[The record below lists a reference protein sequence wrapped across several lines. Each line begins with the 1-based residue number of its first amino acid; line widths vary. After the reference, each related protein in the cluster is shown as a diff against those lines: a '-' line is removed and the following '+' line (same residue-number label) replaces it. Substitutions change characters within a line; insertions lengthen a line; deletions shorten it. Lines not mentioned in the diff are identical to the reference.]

1 MNSFKVKNKKINEM
15 RFQNLYNYF
24 SDLLFIQLS
33 PCADR
38 WLSSWL
44 PSSKEDSSFK
54 TGGLSPSLSSG
65 CSPLHGHMMCAQRC
79 KVTLIWTLAKQSS
92 VNELLTEKT
101 HVIQDG
107 ASNLKISHCCF
118 MSLPY
123 RIENRFNRCTLGA
136 SGEHVFL
143 NPK

>member
-1 MNSFKVKNKKINEM
+1 MKWDFRTYTTTSVI
-15 RFQNLYNYF
+15 YF
-24 SDLLFIQLS
+24 SYNFPHVLIDDLVLVYLHQKKTLLL
-33 PCADR
+33 R
-38 WLSSWL
+38 Q
-44 PSSKEDSSFK
+44 EDF
-54 TGGLSPSLSSG
+54 LSPSLSAG
-65 CSPLHGHMMCAQRC
+65 RSPLHGHMVCAQRC

-92 VNELLTEKT
+92 MNKLLREKT
-101 HVIQDG
+101 HVIQHG

>member
-1 MNSFKVKNKKINEM
+1 MKWDFRTYTTTSVI
-15 RFQNLYNYF
+15 YF
-24 SDLLFIQLS
+24 SYNCLHVLTDDLALDYLHQKRTLLL
-33 PCADR
+33 R
-38 WLSSWL
+38 Q
-44 PSSKEDSSFK
+44 EDF
-54 TGGLSPSLSSG
+54 LSPSLSSG
-65 CSPLHGHMMCAQRC
+65 RSPLHGRMVCAQRC

>member
-1 MNSFKVKNKKINEM
+1 MKWDFRTYTTTSVI
-15 RFQNLYNYF
+15 YF
-24 SDLLFIQLS
+24 SYNFLHVLIDDLALDYLHQKRTLLL
-33 PCADR
+33 R
-38 WLSSWL
+38 Q
-44 PSSKEDSSFK
+44 EDF
-54 TGGLSPSLSSG
+54 LSPSLSSG
-65 CSPLHGHMMCAQRC
+65 HSPLHGHMVCAQRC